1 MFAILYKPD
10 NAICE
15 VENGICYMAYPT
27 IAKAEKALNDYAI
40 NNPDFEIVTLPD
52 GLKPH
57 IKEAFYF
64 VEGSEVSQSEC
75 LEYFILYSGFSR
87 DDAIAEFN
95 DNNNADSCD
104 YINELCSDVEVF
116 FK

>member
-27 IAKAEKALNDYAI
+27 IARAQKAMTDYAM
-40 NNPDFEIVTLPD
+40 NGSDFEIVTLPD

-57 IKEAFYF
+57 IKQAVYF
-64 VEGSEVSQSEC
+64 VEGSEVTQSEC
-75 LEYFILYSGFSR
+75 LEYFVLYSGFSR

-95 DNNNADSCD
+95 DNNNIDCCE
-104 YINELCSDVEVF
+104 YITELCSDVEVF
-116 FK
+116 YK